1 MSLHSEH
8 CRNEE
13 TFFISVPCET
23 LHTDFLLVFSLF
35 YPSTIFVDFFYPVFV
50 FFFLI
55 SLVPS
60 TEKTRSIDVTTSLR
74 IVTFQ
79 SVFIRI
85 DRSLL
90 PLLPYFLFLP
100 LLIISFLSISYTD
113 SERTILLPTNF
124 RFFFFFF
131 LISRPLRRY
140 EMWLRLRCARKNVRK
155 AWSCIAWIKK
165 LFNQSKGSLA
175 WREGRDL
182 SRNRI
187 AADRA
192 YLCRRAINP
201 RRDNA
206 SYEIMWKSIAI
217 SVPIN
222 AVSLPR

>member
-1 MSLHSEH
+1 MNVTRKKKKKLKKKKKMSLHSEH

-35 YPSTIFVDFFYPVFV
+35 YPSTIFIDFFLSRFCF
-50 FFFLI
+50 FFFLFFF
-55 SLVPS
+55 VPS

-124 RFFFFFF
+124 RFFFLFFF
-131 LISRPLRRY
+131 
-140 EMWLRLRCARKNVRK
+140 
-155 AWSCIAWIKK
+155 
-165 LFNQSKGSLA
+165 
-175 WREGRDL
+175 
-182 SRNRI
+182 
-187 AADRA
+187 
-192 YLCRRAINP
+192 
-201 RRDNA
+201 
-206 SYEIMWKSIAI
+206 
-217 SVPIN
+217 
-222 AVSLPR
+222 